1 MAAGPWEWGE
11 AVGPPHG
18 CNSALLQLCPGLC
31 PSAGKRA
38 TQPPFLDLE
47 CGIYSCGVCFCHFYI
62 QISTVPGVS
71 CILTQACSGRGVSAG
86 VAIALELG
94 KPPRAPCIFLRKEL
108 RSSCQQAPHTGVDP
122 HPSSLAE
129 AQPCHPYNGGGR
141 GEAEAADGMLVRT
154 RPWGAAPAS
163 SHAVPGVSGT
173 AGGHPSP
180 ETWPGVTSSMDPS
193 LAAPSGA
200 DRLTA

>member
-1 MAAGPWEWGE
+1 MWD
-11 AVGPPHG
+11 
-18 CNSALLQLCPGLC
+18 LQLWGPFLPFLYPNLHSPKSQLHFNPGLQWERC
-31 PSAGKRA
+31 FSRSGDSSGTQEATKSSLHLPLEGAEVFLPAG
-38 TQPPFLDLE
+38 T
-47 CGIYSCGVCFCHFYI
+47 S
-62 QISTVPGVS
+62 
-71 CILTQACSGRGVSAG
+71 
-86 VAIALELG
+86 
-94 KPPRAPCIFLRKEL
+94 
-108 RSSCQQAPHTGVDP
+108 HTGVDP
-122 HPSSLAE
+122 HPGSLAK

-141 GEAEAADGMLVRT
+141 GEAEAAEGMLVRT
-154 RPWGAAPAS
+154 RPWGPAPSS